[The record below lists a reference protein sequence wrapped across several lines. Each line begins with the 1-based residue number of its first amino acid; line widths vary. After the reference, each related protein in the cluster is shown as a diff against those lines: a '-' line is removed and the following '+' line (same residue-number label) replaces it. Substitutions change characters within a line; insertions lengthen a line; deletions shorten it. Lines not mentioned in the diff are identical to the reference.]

1 MKTNNNIK
9 KDGIWVI
16 GDVHGEFDKLVDL
29 IDKLPFGGNVCFTGD
44 LVDRGEKSAE
54 VVELIIKNNYDCV
67 LGNHE
72 QMMIEALDEGEF
84 LDGWKMNGGNKT
96 ADSYLRYPD
105 NKLMEHLEFMSS
117 LPYFKYYEFEGHKP
131 LVVSHS
137 YLHHIWYHKNYQYS
151 KDTAEDILHR
161 HMHDKK
167 LFDRSKELL
176 SGIYNIFGHSVIE
189 ESRITDTYAMIDTG
203 AAFQRDKRFG
213 KLTAIHYP
221 SLQTIVSDI

>member
-1 MKTNNNIK
+1 MILNNNINE
-9 KDGIWVI
+9 DGIWVI
-16 GDVHGEFDKLVDL
+16 GDVHGEFDKLVNL
-29 IDKLPFGGNVCFTGD
+29 IDKLPFAANICFTGD

-96 ADSYLRYPD
+96 ADSYLKYPD
-105 NKLMEHLEFMSS
+105 KKLTEHLDFMSK
-117 LPYFKYYEFEGHKP
+117 LPYFLYYEFEAHKP

-137 YLHHIWYHKNYQYS
+137 YIHHIWYHKDYQYS
-151 KDTAEDILHR
+151 KDTSEDILHR
-161 HMHDKK
+161 HMHSKK

-176 SGIYNIFGHSVIE
+176 SGVYNIFGHSVTE
-189 ESRITDTYAMIDTG
+189 ETRITDTYAMIDTG
-203 AAFQRDKRFG
+203 AAYSHQKGYG

-221 SLQTIVSDI
+221 SLQIIKSVI

>member
-1 MKTNNNIK
+1 MISNKNINE
-9 KDGIWVI
+9 DGIWII

-29 IDKLPFGGNVCFTGD
+29 IEKLPSSANICFTGD

-54 VVELIIKNNYDCV
+54 VVDLIINNNYECV

-72 QMMIEALDEGEF
+72 LMMIEALNEGKY
-84 LDGWKMNGGNKT
+84 LDDWKLNGGNKT
-96 ADSYLRYPD
+96 ANSYLKYPD
-105 NKLMEHLEFMSS
+105 EKLTEHLDFMSK

-137 YLHHIWYHKNYQYS
+137 YIHHIWYHKNYQYT

-161 HMHDKK
+161 HMHSKK
-167 LFDRSKELL
+167 LFDRSKELI
-176 SGIYNIFGHSVIE
+176 SGIYNIFGHSVIQE
-189 ESRITDTYAMIDTG
+189 ARITDTYAMIDTG
-203 AAFQRDKRFG
+203 AAFKRDKRFG

-221 SLQTIVSDI
+221 SLKMIVSDL